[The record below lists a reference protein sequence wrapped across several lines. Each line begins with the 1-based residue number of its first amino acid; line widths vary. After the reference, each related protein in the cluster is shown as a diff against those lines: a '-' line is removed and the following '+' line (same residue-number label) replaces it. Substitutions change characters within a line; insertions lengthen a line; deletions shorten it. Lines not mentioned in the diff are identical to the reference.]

1 MSADDTRDPATDD
14 ARDLD
19 TDDARDLDTGDP
31 GADAKHE
38 LAAADHTAAGDAPP
52 VPAVVFLSGSR
63 RGDMVPLGAE
73 RVTIGTD
80 PATEV
85 RLPDD
90 TEPLPLPVH
99 VTLERRGRTYEM
111 VAEVGAEV
119 WVNGEAVDRMVLASG
134 DVLEVG
140 RDGAIL
146 RFRLYPPDRLP
157 YKSLGEIFDDCIECV
172 RAERGPMRKAKAFAT
187 LVPRELATRSTRR
200 FRALT
205 VAAIALMSVVTAMTA
220 RRDAEVE
227 ERLLSEIERI
237 EGLAAFLEGARSPSV
252 AGEELGDIVE
262 RLEATADRVEAL
274 EAMTGA
280 GARVIADAV
289 PTILFLQGSYHFVE
303 PATERP
309 LRMVPGSDGR
319 PVRNT
324 LGHPALSLDG
334 DGPPLEI
341 FVTGTGFVVTR
352 DGIAATNRHV
362 ARPWEFDEA
371 ARAILESGFEARWGR
386 LQAFFSGAGPA
397 HAIHVVAASDSADAA
412 LVQLESVQGPVPYV
426 TLAERPPSPGEAVI
440 VMGYPLGLRALMA
453 RSDPG
458 FVAGLR
464 REAITDFFEQ
474 AERVSEAGF
483 MQPLATSGIVGQVTA
498 ARIVYDAETTSGG
511 SGGPVLDLS
520 GRVVAVN
527 AATMPQFG
535 GSNLG
540 VPVSRIVELMKRV
553 ERQQP

>member
-1 MSADDTRDPATDD
+1 MSTDGTHAPFEHAED
-14 ARDLD
+14 
-19 TDDARDLDTGDP
+19 G
-31 GADAKHE
+31 
-38 LAAADHTAAGDAPP
+38 LAGVDAPS

-63 RGDMVPLGAE
+63 RGDIVPLGAD

-80 PATEV
+80 SAADV

-99 VTLERRGRTYEM
+99 VTLERRGHTYEM
-111 VAEVGAEV
+111 VAAAGAGV

-146 RFRLYPPDRLP
+146 RFRLYPADRLP
-157 YKSLGEIFDDCIECV
+157 YKSLGEIFDDCLECV

-187 LVPRELATRSTRR
+187 VVPRELATRSTRR
-200 FRALT
+200 FRVLT
-205 VAAIALMSVVTAMTA
+205 VVAIALIAFVTASTA

-227 ERLLSEIERI
+227 ERLMSEIERI

-252 AGEELGDIVE
+252 PGEELGDIVE
-262 RLEATADRVEAL
+262 RIEATADRVEAL

-280 GARVIADAV
+280 GARVIAEAV

-309 LRMVPGSDGR
+309 LRMVPGPDGR

-324 LGHPALSLDG
+324 LGYPALSLDG

-341 FVTGTGFVVTR
+341 FVTGTGFVVSP
-352 DGIAATNRHV
+352 DGLAVTNRHV
-362 ARPWEFDEA
+362 ARPWEFDDA
-371 ARAILESGFEARWGR
+371 ARAILESGFQARWGR
-386 LQAFFSGAGPA
+386 IQAFFSSAGSA
-397 HAIHVVAASDSADAA
+397 HAIHVVIASDSADAA
-412 LVQLESVQGPVPYV
+412 LVQLEGLSDRVPHV
-426 TLAERPPSPGEAVI
+426 SLAETPPSPGEAVI

-458 FVAGLR
+458 FVTGLR
-464 REAITDFFEQ
+464 RDSITDFFEQ

-511 SGGPVLDLS
+511 SGGPVFDLS
-520 GRVVAVN
+520 GRVVAIN

-540 VPVSRIVELMKRV
+540 VPISRVVELMRRV
-553 ERQQP
+553 EREQP